1 MSDDRGQFLKNLN
14 IGCLTVSTVFFAVRI
29 YARGFMSRTLGW
41 DDLVAFF
48 AWVVLLVSNK
58 EERG

>member
-41 DDLVAFF
+41 DDLVASF
-48 AWVVLLVSNK
+48 AWVDLLVI
-58 EERG
+58 E